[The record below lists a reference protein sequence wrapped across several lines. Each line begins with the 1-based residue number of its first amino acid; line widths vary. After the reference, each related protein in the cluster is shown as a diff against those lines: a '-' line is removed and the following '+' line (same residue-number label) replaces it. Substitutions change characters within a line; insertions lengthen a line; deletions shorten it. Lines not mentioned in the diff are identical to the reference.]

1 MVAEPGAKGRG
12 GEGIWE
18 LGVQRRSNLQSSYI
32 GRVKSK
38 LDPNYPTNLGQS
50 NGFDI

>member
-12 GEGIWE
+12 RGEGIWE

-32 GRVKSK
+32 GSQIEAGSK
-38 LDPNYPTNLGQS
+38 TTLPT
-50 NGFDI
+50 